1 MRIFESDLK
10 QITEQAT
17 PDLLALRRSHIFL
30 TGGTGYIGRWLLE
43 ALCYANMALS
53 LDLKL
58 TVLSRVPDLFQRQ
71 YPHLSDR
78 SVVNFIEG
86 DIRTF
91 QFPLGDFTHTIHAA
105 TDVIATNPALE
116 TFDVIVSGTR
126 RLLEFCREKQVQQV
140 LLLSSG
146 AIYGSIPSTID
157 LVGEDYSGVPRVS
170 DLGAAYGI
178 GKLAAEWLGT
188 AYSADGL
195 MACKSARVFAQVGPY
210 LALNKQFAAGNFLLH
225 ALKKEPF
232 LIKGDGTALRSYMYG
247 TDLAVWLLRILVQ
260 GVAGRSYNVGS
271 RDAISIQELAKLTAE
286 VAGIV
291 TPTIQ
296 IMGKPLLGIPPER
309 YVPDISRACNELAL
323 DIRIDLREALS
334 RTLDWFR
341 DYHR

>member
-10 QITEQAT
+10 QITEQAA
-17 PDLLALRRSHIFL
+17 PDLLALKHSHIFL

-43 ALCYANMALS
+43 ALCYANTALS

-58 TVLSRVPDLFQRQ
+58 TVLSRVPDLFRSQ

-91 QFPLGDFTHTIHAA
+91 QFPAGVFTHAIHAA
-105 TDVIATNPALE
+105 TDVITTNPALE
-116 TFDVIVSGTR
+116 TFDVIVTGTK
-126 RLLEFCREKQVQQV
+126 RLLEFCREKRVQHV

-146 AIYGSIPSTID
+146 AVYGPIPATID
-157 LVGEDYSGVPRVS
+157 LVGEDYFGAPRGS

-188 AYSADGL
+188 VYSADGL
-195 MACKSARVFAQVGPY
+195 MACKAARVFAQIGPY

-225 ALKKEPF
+225 AIKQEPF
-232 LIKGDGTALRSYMYG
+232 LINGDGTALRSYLYG
-247 TDLAVWLLRILVQ
+247 TDLVVWLLRILVQ
-260 GVAGRSYNVGS
+260 GEAGRSYNVGS
-271 RDAISIQELAKLTAE
+271 SDAISIHELAKLTAE

-291 TPTIQ
+291 APTIQ
-296 IMGKPLLGIPPER
+296 IKGNPLFGKPPER
-309 YVPDISRACNELAL
+309 YVPNISRARDELAL
-323 DIRIDLREALS
+323 DVRVDLREAIS

-341 DYHR
+341 DHHR

>member
-17 PDLLALRRSHIFL
+17 PDLVALRRSHIFL

-43 ALCYANMALS
+43 ALCYANTVLK
-53 LDLKL
+53 LELKL
-58 TVLSRVPDLFQRQ
+58 TVLSRAPDQFRNK
-71 YPHLSDR
+71 YPYLSDKL
-78 SVVNFIEG
+78 VVNFIEG

-91 QFPLGDFTHTIHAA
+91 QFPQGVFTHVIHAA

-116 TFDVIVSGTR
+116 TFDVIVSGTK
-126 RLLEFCREKQVQQV
+126 RLLDFCREKRVEHV

-146 AIYGSIPSTID
+146 AIYGPIPATID
-157 LVGEDYSGVPRVS
+157 LVVEDYSGAPRAS

-188 AYSADGL
+188 AYSADRS
-195 MACKSARVFAQVGPY
+195 MTCKAARVFAQIGPH
-210 LALNKQFAAGNFLLH
+210 LALDKQFAAGNFLLH
-225 ALKKEPF
+225 AIKQEPF
-232 LIKGDGTALRSYMYG
+232 LIKGDGTTLRSYMYG

-260 GVAGRSYNVGS
+260 GEAGRAYNVGS
-271 RDAISIQELAKLTAE
+271 SDAISIYELAKLTAE

-291 TPTIQ
+291 TPMIQ
-296 IMGKPLLGIPPER
+296 IKGKPLLNKPPER
-309 YVPDISRACNELAL
+309 YIPDISRARDELAL
-323 DIRIDLREALS
+323 DVRVDLRDALS

-341 DYHR
+341 VHHR